1 MVLIR
6 PATRAELEEP
16 VGFAMNDPVGFVD
29 ADSLREEVAA
39 GRLRPEWSWFAVDGS
54 RIVARALWW
63 GREDSERPLALDFL
77 HVLADVP
84 DRAALAAELMSRAHT
99 EFHAKPEY
107 VLVVPTAGQD
117 ADPAVADA
125 VSWRREAAQAA
136 GLTEMI
142 ERLRFEWT
150 PAAGVPAPSERLM
163 FRPASDDEF
172 LAVFQ
177 RVAVGS
183 LDVATQRG
191 IAATDIVSQARD
203 DLEFYRL
210 PWRTIVVAAGGDHG
224 RDAGRLRDPVRD
236 ALPSQRRIPR
246 SSARAA
252 RVPLRGRHPLRDHP
266 RSRSRWRQSHHRD
279 HGRTQHAHGRRV
291 QAGELPGDRGEDGVR
306 GPGGLSRASTGGSSP
321 NRAGAGLSV
330 AAGSSRRRIHSTCT
344 GMGIR
349 ESSHAQ
355 LHHCLIGCRRRT
367 VHVRIFDRQHGVL
380 HVSPSPPPAGIVS
393 PSFHVKQDR

>member
-63 GREDSERPLALDFL
+63 GREDSERPLAPDLL

-84 DRAALAAELMSRAHT
+84 DRAALASELMSRAHT

-203 DLEFYRL
+203 DLEFYRSC
-210 PWRTIVVAAGGDHG
+210 PGERSWWRLAETMDGTLVGFAIPSATPYHRNVGYLGVV
-224 RDAGRLRDPVRD
+224 PE
-236 ALPSQRRIPR
+236 
-246 SSARAA
+246 
-252 RVPLRGRHPLRDHP
+252 LRGCRYVDDILCEITRV
-266 RSRSRWRQSHHRD
+266 
-279 HGRTQHAHGRRV
+279 HA
-291 QAGELPGDRGEDGVR
+291 ADGANRITETTDVPNTPMAAAFKRANYQVTEVR
-306 GPGGLSRASTGGSSP
+306 MVFEA
-321 NRAGAGLSV
+321 
-330 AAGSSRRRIHSTCT
+330 
-344 GMGIR
+344 
-349 ESSHAQ
+349 
-355 LHHCLIGCRRRT
+355 
-367 VHVRIFDRQHGVL
+367 
-380 HVSPSPPPAGIVS
+380 PAG
-393 PSFHVKQDR
+393 

>member
-107 VLVVPTAGQD
+107 VLVVPTAGHD
-117 ADPAVADA
+117 ADSTVADA

-203 DLEFYRL
+203 DLEFYRSC
-210 PWRTIVVAAGGDHG
+210 PGERSWWRLAETMDGTLVGFAI
-224 RDAGRLRDPVRD
+224 
-236 ALPSQRRIPR
+236 PSATPY
-246 SSARAA
+246 
-252 RVPLRGRHPLRDHP
+252 
-266 RSRSRWRQSHHRD
+266 HRNVD
-279 HGRTQHAHGRRV
+279 TS
-291 QAGELPGDRGEDGVR
+291 E
-306 GPGGLSRASTGGSSP
+306 
-321 NRAGAGLSV
+321 
-330 AAGSSRRRIHSTCT
+330 
-344 GMGIR
+344 
-349 ESSHAQ
+349 
-355 LHHCLIGCRRRT
+355 
-367 VHVRIFDRQHGVL
+367 
-380 HVSPSPPPAGIVS
+380 
-393 PSFHVKQDR
+393 